1 MQYTINCVRAVLRWL
16 QIDGSGTMNVS
27 PLIQLALSEDA
38 VFNDLTA
45 HATLPADLHGSAL
58 ITAKADG
65 VLSGITVANA
75 VFDAVDQSIAC
86 NWKATDADR
95 VESGQI
101 VCDMS
106 GPMRSLLAAERTV
119 LNFLQHLSG
128 IATATHAFV
137 SEVAGTDCTIADTRK
152 TTPGLRHLEKQ
163 AVVHGGGINHRM
175 DLASGMLIKENH
187 IEGSG
192 SISDAVNQC
201 FQHNQDIWVE
211 VECETMDEVKEAIQV
226 CPDIILLDNMTPEQV
241 ATCRQVVPDSILL
254 EASGNITLHNARA
267 YAETG
272 VNRIAIGAITHSAP
286 SLDLSMR
293 VQAIKMDEAANDD
306 DA

>member
-1 MQYTINCVRAVLRWL
+1 MSYIEN
-16 QIDGSGTMNVS
+16 
-27 PLIQLALSEDA
+27 LIQIALLEDA
-38 VFNDLTA
+38 AYEDHTA
-45 HATLPADLHGSAL
+45 QATILPLQRGIAR

-65 VLSGITVANA
+65 ILSGCDIAQQ
-75 VFDAVDQSIAC
+75 VFQTMDSALQQTWLKADGDAVQNGNLI
-86 NWKATDADR
+86 
-95 VESGQI
+95 VELTGNL
-101 VCDMS
+101 
-106 GPMRSLLAAERTV
+106 RTLLATERTA
-119 LNFLQHLSG
+119 LNFMQHLSG